1 MIDDKRFT
9 GAVSIASVGGKSIV
23 LATHGDEIVLVV
35 PHAEDEFALSESEA
49 WCLARQLDLACR
61 RVGRAA
67 DEKRRQAVEALHG
80 GTGGGS

>member
-9 GAVSIASVGGKSIV
+9 GAVSVASVGGKSIV

-35 PHAEDEFALSESEA
+35 PHAEDELVLSESEA

-61 RVGRAA
+61 RIGRAA